1 MNSRLKTTIVAI
13 MAIWQAVLA
22 ISAFIIVQVCW
33 WVWLA
38 IGYMVALL
46 IIAIINCVLEDNE
59 RSGK

>member
-13 MAIWQAVLA
+13 MAIWQAILA
-22 ISAFIIVQVCW
+22 ISAFVIVQVCW
-33 WVWLA
+33 WFWLA
-38 IGYMVALL
+38 VGYMVALL